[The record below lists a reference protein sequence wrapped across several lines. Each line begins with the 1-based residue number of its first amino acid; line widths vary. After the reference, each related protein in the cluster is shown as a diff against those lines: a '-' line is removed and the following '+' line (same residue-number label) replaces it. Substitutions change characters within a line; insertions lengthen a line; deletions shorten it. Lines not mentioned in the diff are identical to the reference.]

1 MAAFL
6 LIILAHGPSLYWRLG
21 TNGTTD
27 LSGNGRDG
35 TGQGGITIGGAAGL
49 IAGDADGA
57 TDFDSVD
64 HIT

>member
-1 MAAFL
+1 MSAYSDL
-6 LIILAHGPSLYWRLG
+6 ILAHGPSLYWRLG
-21 TNGTTD
+21 SGGITD
-27 LSGNGRDG
+27 LSGNGRNG
-35 TGQGGITIGGAAGL
+35 TGQGGIAIGGAAGL